1 MKIALITGSY
11 PPETCGIG
19 DYAAQLAGALRQK
32 GVIVEVISN
41 RDWRLSAVS
50 SIVKTIQSAKPDI
63 VHIQYPGVGFG
74 KKLTP

>member
-32 GVIVEVISN
+32 GFIVEVICN
-41 RDWRLSAVS
+41 MDWRLRNIRD
-50 SIVKTIQSAKPDI
+50 IVKTVRSVNPDI
-63 VHIQYPGVGFG
+63 VHVQYPGVGSA
-74 KKLTP
+74 KI